1 MTFRINFRRLNVLI
15 GCVGRLKLSAS
26 ANVIALKLALA
37 SAVLWLPMNAAVAQT
52 GEPSRAALP
61 GCVWEQRSSA
71 EAGLAAWVQR
81 CDYGSRKID
90 LFFKENT
97 LAIQYSDGGE
107 PSAVIEVFDLRQ
119 GETPAAGVKRV
130 FADLTADQTFVE
142 RCVLTPYR
150 ETRAPAGVLR
160 FTFVPDAAYQKELD
174 AQADPNDI
182 PEPPCGEWG
191 FAPDGIQYFEAVEA
205 GKSRRLLFVRA
216 GQDTPLF
223 DENTLQLIDK
233 SVIDK
238 NATDK
243 NSAARANADLS
254 KAALSDPECCDY
266 RPGANGI
273 SADFLLETCSV
284 TGRTAHGMIPY
295 FDCQSYVLAV
305 VDSYK
310 ALQDSLP
317 KKSRLC
323 LPKTL
328 TAAEVLTAMNKR
340 YRYERDGQRRAAGV
354 IIEALQSRFVCAKP
368 R

>member
-1 MTFRINFRRLNVLI
+1 MTFRIHCRALFL
-15 GCVGRLKLSAS
+15 CVARCGLPISTRI
-26 ANVIALKLALA
+26 IAL
-37 SAVLWLPMNAAVAQT
+37 AVAVFCLPVNHAAAQT
-52 GEPSRAALP
+52 GEPSRASLP

-71 EAGLAAWVQR
+71 AAGLAAWVQR

-90 LFFKENT
+90 LFFKDNT

-130 FADLTADQTFVE
+130 FADLTADKTFVE

-160 FTFVPDAAYQKELD
+160 FTFVPDTEYKKELD
-174 AQADPNDI
+174 EQADPSDI

-191 FAPDGIQYFEAVEA
+191 IAPDGIQYFEAAEA
-205 GKSRRLLFVRA
+205 GKVRKLLFVRV

-223 DENTLQLIDK
+223 DENTLQLIAK
-233 SVIDK
+233 NSVDK
-238 NATDK
+238 NVDKNTIDK
-243 NSAARANADLS
+243 NSATRVNVDAS

-284 TGRTAHGMIPY
+284 TGQTAHGMIPY

-317 KKSRLC
+317 KKNRLC

-328 TAAEVLTAMNKR
+328 TAAEVLTTMNKR
-340 YRYERDGQRRAAGV
+340 YRYERDAQRRAAGV
-354 IIEALQSRFVCAKP
+354 IIEALQSRFVCAKS